1 MVQVRERAEELLRA
15 AHLVADDDTALA
27 RALDFENLDD
37 WPVPL
42 LHAPHNALVDLERVL
57 ARLLQKHGV
66 GDRTDIGLAIDER
79 ANESLSERHMR
90 GFRKVDVPISACRC
104 WRARREAAFRNKVAP
119 ELL

>member
-1 MVQVRERAEELLRA
+1 MVQIRESTEEFLRA
-15 AHLVADDDTALA
+15 ARLVTNHKPALA
-27 RALDFENLDD
+27 RALDLEHLHDRTEALLDI
-37 WPVPL
+37 
-42 LHAPHNALVDLERVL
+42 PHNTLVDLERVL